1 MMEIIETG
9 LVFNN
14 LKRRS
19 SNSMVVLHHS
29 ASRDVPA
36 AEIHAWHLAKG
47 WAGIG
52 YHFVIRKNGSI
63 ERARPLEMIG
73 AHAGP
78 EVNGHSIGICLTG
91 DFMKEEPTA
100 AQIESLISLL
110 AWLNQIYAASNPQ
123 GLDVKLHREVGA
135 TACPGDMFPVEQ
147 IRNLYPP
154 AAGDQGGRGAEEWKN
169 GIMLEALR
177 IGLITEGHQPDEPAP
192 KWFVLAVAMHVLEL
206 IKNGGNEFEG

>member
-9 LVFNN
+9 LVFSN

-19 SNSMVVLHHS
+19 STSMVVLHHS

-63 ERARPLEMIG
+63 ERGRPLEMIG

-78 EVNGHSIGICLTG
+78 DVNGHSIGICLAG
-91 DFMKEEPTA
+91 DFMKEVPDA
-100 AQIESLISLL
+100 AQIELLINLL
-110 AWLNQIYAASNPQ
+110 AWLNKIYSVSNPQ
-123 GLDVKLHREVGA
+123 GLEVKLHREVGA
-135 TACPGDMFPVEQ
+135 TACPGDMFPVEP
-147 IRNLYPP
+147 R
-154 AAGDQGGRGAEEWKN
+154 
-169 GIMLEALR
+169 R
-177 IGLITEGHQPDEPAP
+177 IGLIKEEHQPDEPAP
-192 KWFVLAVAMHVLEL
+192 KWFVLAVAMHILEV
-206 IKNGGNEFEG
+206 IKNGGNEF